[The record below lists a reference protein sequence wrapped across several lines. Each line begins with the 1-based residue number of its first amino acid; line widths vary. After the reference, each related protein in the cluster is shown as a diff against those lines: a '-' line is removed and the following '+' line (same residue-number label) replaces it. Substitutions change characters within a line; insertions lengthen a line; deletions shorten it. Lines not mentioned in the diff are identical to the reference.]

1 MVDRFQPDRVARRA
15 LDRVDGGG
23 VRPGHIG
30 EVDEQRQ
37 RDAAG
42 EHVHDTGRG
51 HSVSRWA
58 VESYLH
64 PCNSAGWGDSLS
76 PSVVLA
82 THAESDLSG
91 GTRGN
96 LSLTS

>member
-1 MVDRFQPDRVARRA
+1 MVGGLQPDRVAGRA
-15 LDRVDGGG
+15 LDRGDARG
-23 VRPGHIG
+23 VRTRRVG

-37 RDAAG
+37 LDAVC

-51 HSVSRWA
+51 HCVSRWA